1 MENQAWPRLLRPPY
15 LCPLSPSTALGPE
28 QQELG
33 QQWDIPRPHGRLR
46 TDLVGEDEGGPGPGY
61 AADELQQGRDARN
74 AGSGS
79 LTPVGALECPHL

>member
-1 MENQAWPRLLRPPY
+1 MGHA
-15 LCPLSPSTALGPE
+15 
-28 QQELG
+28 
-33 QQWDIPRPHGRLR
+33 RPHGRLR
-46 TDLVGEDEGGPGPGY
+46 TDLVGEDEGGPGPGD

>member
-1 MENQAWPRLLRPPY
+1 MPSEPLHSPGARPAGARRFGGWGHAEA
-15 LCPLSPSTALGPE
+15 PLS
-28 QQELG
+28 
-33 QQWDIPRPHGRLR
+33 QQWDMPRPHGRLR
-46 TDLVGEDEGGPGPGY
+46 TDLVGEDEGGPGPGD